1 MYHRTTNLML
11 PLPATKLLCL
21 SLLTQH
27 PPPRRYEDNFDV
39 VTNAVVLVENTNK
52 KPIEEYGS
60 PEQFLDS
67 LSYLLGAQ
75 VYDGE

>member
-1 MYHRTTNLML
+1 
-11 PLPATKLLCL
+11 
-21 SLLTQH
+21 
-27 PPPRRYEDNFDV
+27 V
-39 VTNAVVLVENTNK
+39 VSNAVVLVENTTK
-52 KPIEEYGS
+52 KSIEDYGS